1 MIFSTMKMVP
11 SILLSSVMP
20 VIMENLRMTVIAD
33 GYLDE
38 NAVFK

>member
-1 MIFSTMKMVP
+1 MVP

-38 NAVFK
+38 NF